1 MIPSPFSVLHL
12 CISYPPIPVNVG
24 SADKAVR
31 IVIGLGLLSLVFL
44 LDGKA
49 RWFGLIGVV
58 LLLTAFL
65 GICPL
70 YSLLGVSAC
79 PRR

>member
-1 MIPSPFSVLHL
+1 MK
-12 CISYPPIPVNVG
+12 VNVG

-44 LDGKA
+44 LEGKA

-58 LLLTAFL
+58 PLLTAFL

-70 YSLLGVSAC
+70 YSLLGVSTC

>member
-1 MIPSPFSVLHL
+1 MK
-12 CISYPPIPVNVG
+12 VNVG

-58 LLLTAFL
+58 PLLTAFL

-70 YSLLGVSAC
+70 YSLLGVSTC